1 MKAFVI
7 MPYGGDD
14 PGLIKEYN
22 RIFRFLISEAISLYD
37 PNIEVIRQDHS
48 GEGGQILRN
57 VITNI
62 AESDL
67 VIADLSNA
75 NWNVAYELG
84 MRHVMN
90 KYGTV
95 LICNDRTE
103 LPYDVKFLNVIMYP
117 ADSWL
122 DHVEELTDTISR
134 NIAKSMSRERSDS
147 PVFDI
152 FAALPPNLTA
162 MLSNTNDEEQKR
174 MMQMSKDLQEANE
187 EITRLRQRIESLG
200 LDAAQSEEKQSVDFR
215 SLFRTAINNRV
226 YNSDAAVAKLRELA
240 DAKDYEGF
248 SEFLAQV
255 LENGYLDE
263 TDCRNVYILCR
274 RLSVP
279 EISRIFLETVVE
291 YYPENEELRAFLANE
306 YSQDYHNR
314 DKALTLVNESVGIRR
329 REGRY
334 EAVPKVR
341 SDRLLRTM
349 FDVYIHLRKYP
360 EIIAISQVLLRAA
373 PRHQTLIYRNMCVA
387 AIRTEDMDLA
397 KQCLDILLEQA
408 PREDRTYYSCYQY
421 YDALGDQISAYK
433 ALEKCIAC
441 DPDDEDYYTLM
452 AGQICDERVARTP
465 EGGVCRIE
473 PGEREKYAVPFLLRL
488 LTRNPSQTLQKV
500 QTFLKR
506 NSFTETLNRLN
517 GFLRDQL
524 DQEAFFGAYD
534 FSAVDYCSSS
544 LLEP

>member
-7 MPYGGDD
+7 MPYGGED

-329 REGRY
+329 RDGRY
-334 EAVPKVR
+334 EALPKVR
-341 SDRLLRTM
+341 SARLLGSM
-349 FDVYIHLRKYP
+349 FDVYLHLRKYP
-360 EIIAISQVLLRAA
+360 EIIAIGEVLLKAA
-373 PRHQTLIYRNMCVA
+373 PRHQALIHRNMYTA
-387 AIRTEDMDLA
+387 AIRTEDLDLA
-397 KQCLDILLEQA
+397 KKCLDILLELA
-408 PREDRTYYSCYQY
+408 PEDERSHYSAYKY
-421 YDALGDQISAYK
+421 YDALGDQFSAYES
-433 ALEKCIAC
+433 LERCIAC
-441 DPDDEDYYTLM
+441 SPDDVDYYRLM
-452 AGQICDERVARTP
+452 ADQIRVERIVRMKDG
-465 EGGVCRIE
+465 EIHRIE
-473 PGEREKYAVPFLLRL
+473 TTDREKYAVPFLLQAL
-488 LTRNPSQTLQKV
+488 FKNPNQAMSKV
-500 QTFLKR
+500 QDFLKR
-506 NSFTETLNRLN
+506 NGFTDTLERLN
-517 GFLRDQL
+517 KFMRNQL
-524 DQEAFFGAYD
+524 DREEFLSAYD
-534 FSAVDYCSSS
+534 FSAVNYCSTD
-544 LLEP
+544 LLKK